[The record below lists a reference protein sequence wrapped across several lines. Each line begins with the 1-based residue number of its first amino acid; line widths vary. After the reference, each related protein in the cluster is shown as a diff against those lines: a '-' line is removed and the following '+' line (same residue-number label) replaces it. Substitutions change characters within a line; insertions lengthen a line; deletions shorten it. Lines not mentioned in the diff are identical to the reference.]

1 MGENALVLGGGG
13 HTGIAWELGMLAG
26 LAEHGV
32 NLAGADVIVGT
43 SAGSIVG
50 ADLRSGQSLTT
61 LYEAQ
66 LAPPEGEIAAR
77 MSAGTL
83 LGYAWAMLSTRDPVR
98 ARQKVGRLALAA
110 RTEPEAERRK
120 IIEGRLPGFDRPA
133 ADLRITA
140 VDAQTGELAVFDA
153 ASGVSLVDAVG
164 ASCAVPGV
172 WPPVTIGSRRY
183 IDGGMRSPANA
194 DLAAGYLR
202 VAVIAPLTRG
212 FGHITRVARQVAGL
226 TRSGAVVTVIEPD
239 AASLK
244 AIGRNILDPVRRRP
258 GPGSPRRGRP
268 LIPRRWS
275 GRPAERPGQGR
286 PGHPGPRGQSKPG
299 PAGGRARLAAGFW
312 RSGLNGVVQQRLS
325 AARVAQLGQ

>member
-1 MGENALVLGGGG
+1 
-13 HTGIAWELGMLAG
+13 MLAG

-83 LGYAWAMLSTRDPVR
+83 LGYAWAMLSSRDPVR

-120 IIEGRLPGFDRPA
+120 IIEGRLPGFDWPA

-183 IDGGMRSPANA
+183 IDGGMRSRANA

-212 FGHITRVARQVAGL
+212 FGHITSVARQVAEL

-244 AIGRNILDPVRRRP
+244 AIGRNILDPVRR
-258 GPGSPRRGRP
+258 
-268 LIPRRWS
+268 
-275 GRPAERPGQGR
+275 PAAARAGFAQAGEAA
-286 PGHPGPRGQSKPG
+286 HPAAVVW
-299 PAGGRARLAAGFW
+299 PAG
-312 RSGLNGVVQQRLS
+312 
-325 AARVAQLGQ
+325 